1 MLKKQSGVTLTVL
14 IITVVVLLIL
24 ASVIMSINMRL
35 NKTVDLKEIQANM
48 ETIKI
53 VASEYR
59 TKYLDDE
66 TEDISGNIKIS
77 NNFVG
82 EHCTS
87 SNSSGEI
94 ISALLEYKGKIGKL
108 SNYWFQL
115 DSSNIDALGTDIKLK
130 DDHMDTKI
138 DAVKDKFDPRIK
150 GLLKNLYGILSKS
163 IHELDEDQSKEYYIY
178 LKTVIDMQLEY
189 MNSEEEKE
197 KQSEYKRNQKPIV
210 DMKYIN
216 EVCKR
221 VEKEIKKNKFNVDY
235 KNENRNQI
243 NDFTEL

>member
-48 ETIKI
+48 ETLKM

-66 TEDISGNIKIS
+66 TEDASGNIKIS

-82 EHCTS
+82 IHCTS
-87 SNSSGEI
+87 DSNGEI
-94 ISALLEYKGKIGKL
+94 ISALLKYRGNIGKL

-115 DSSNIDALGTDIKLK
+115 DSSNIDQLGTDIKLK
-130 DDHMDTKI
+130 DDELYFINYETLDVAYCKKTTETGPDGTKCYQG
-138 DAVKDKFDPRIK
+138 VKTKK
-150 GLLKNLYGILSKS
+150 GEYNYFYSDIKNLKT
-163 IHELDEDQSKEYYIY
+163 DEVS
-178 LKTVIDMQLEY
+178 
-189 MNSEEEKE
+189 N
-197 KQSEYKRNQKPIV
+197 
-210 DMKYIN
+210 
-216 EVCKR
+216 
-221 VEKEIKKNKFNVDY
+221 
-235 KNENRNQI
+235 
-243 NDFTEL
+243 

>member
-1 MLKKQSGVTLTVL
+1 MLKKQSGITLTVL

-77 NNFVG
+77 NKFVG
-82 EHCTS
+82 KHCTS

-94 ISALLEYKGKIGKL
+94 ISALLEYRENIGKL

-130 DDHMDTKI
+130 DDE
-138 DAVKDKFDPRIK
+138 
-150 GLLKNLYGILSKS
+150 LY
-163 IHELDEDQSKEYYIY
+163 
-178 LKTVIDMQLEY
+178 
-189 MNSEEEKE
+189 
-197 KQSEYKRNQKPIV
+197 
-210 DMKYIN
+210 
-216 EVCKR
+216 
-221 VEKEIKKNKFNVDY
+221 
-235 KNENRNQI
+235 
-243 NDFTEL
+243 

>member
-1 MLKKQSGVTLTVL
+1 MLKKQSGITLTVL

-66 TEDISGNIKIS
+66 TEDISGNIQIS
-77 NNFVG
+77 NKFVG
-82 EHCTS
+82 KHCTS

-94 ISALLEYKGKIGKL
+94 ISALLEYRENIGKL

-115 DSSNIDALGTDIKLK
+115 DSSNIDALGTGIKLK
-130 DDHMDTKI
+130 DDELYFINYETLDIAYCKKTTETGVDGKKCYQGVKTK
-138 DAVKDKFDPRIK
+138 K
-150 GLLKNLYGILSKS
+150 GEYNYFYSDIKNLKT
-163 IHELDEDQSKEYYIY
+163 DEVS
-178 LKTVIDMQLEY
+178 
-189 MNSEEEKE
+189 N
-197 KQSEYKRNQKPIV
+197 
-210 DMKYIN
+210 
-216 EVCKR
+216 
-221 VEKEIKKNKFNVDY
+221 
-235 KNENRNQI
+235 
-243 NDFTEL
+243 